1 MKLLIAIPALNEE
14 TSIADVIEST
24 LAARAEII
32 TEAPVS
38 QVEITVISDGSTDR
52 TAEIAGRYLEQIRLI
67 VFERNRGYG
76 AAIKQAWQQSD
87 ADLLGFMDA
96 DGTCNPRFFG
106 TLCREIESKKADI
119 ALGARLSA
127 ASRIPL
133 VRRLGNLFFALLLTL
148 FSSRRVR
155 DAASGMRVVRRS
167 CLPRLMPLPDGL
179 HFTPAMSARAVLA
192 DDLKIIEVDMPYRER
207 TGKSKLAVIKDGFR
221 FLRVILEATFLYR
234 PSRPLAIVGL
244 ICFAVACILM
254 VNPVVFYL
262 QHRSV
267 LEWMIYRFVVS
278 DLLGTSACLFVCA
291 SYLSDKVV
299 RITLFDG
306 VSSRTSRN
314 RLDTFFSHRFFWL
327 IPFGLVAIAG
337 ELVLSGFLQLVT
349 TGATYEHWSR
359 FVAMS
364 FVMSVAVTLTVTRLL
379 AYVFDLI
386 TARLAYERQQKLQE
400 SQLQAY
406 VGREYETQLADESA
420 GRASPP
426 LELSPTH
433 KV

>member
-14 TSIADVIEST
+14 RSIAGVIE
-24 LAARAEII
+24 AALSARPMI
-32 TEAPVS
+32 TGEGPVS

-52 TAEIAGRYLEQIRLI
+52 TTEIASRYLDQISLI
-67 VFERNRGYG
+67 VFEHNRGYG

-87 ADLLGFMDA
+87 AELLGFMDA
-96 DGTCNPRFFG
+96 DGTCNPCFFG
-106 TLCREIESKKADI
+106 TLCRELESKKADI
-119 ALGARLSA
+119 ALGARMGA

-133 VRRLGNLFFALLLTL
+133 IRRTGNLFFALLLTL

-192 DDLKIIEVDMPYRER
+192 DDLKIVEIDMPYDER
-207 TGKSKLAVIKDGFR
+207 TGKSKLAILKDGLR

-244 ICFAVACILM
+244 TCFAIASILM
-254 VNPVVFYL
+254 VNPVLYYL

-291 SYLSDKVV
+291 SYLSGKVV
-299 RITLFDG
+299 RIVLFDR
-306 VSSRTSRN
+306 VSSRTGWTW
-314 RLDTFFSHRFFWL
+314 LDAFFSHRFFWL
-327 IPFGLVAIAG
+327 VP
-337 ELVLSGFLQLVT
+337 LVLLTIGGALVVSGFLQLVT

-359 FVAMS
+359 FIAMS
-364 FVMSVAVTLTVTRLL
+364 FLVSVAVTLIVTRLL
-379 AYVFDLI
+379 SFIFDLI
-386 TARLAYERQQKLQE
+386 TARLAFEKQQI
-400 SQLQAY
+400 
-406 VGREYETQLADESA
+406 
-420 GRASPP
+420 
-426 LELSPTH
+426 
-433 KV
+433 